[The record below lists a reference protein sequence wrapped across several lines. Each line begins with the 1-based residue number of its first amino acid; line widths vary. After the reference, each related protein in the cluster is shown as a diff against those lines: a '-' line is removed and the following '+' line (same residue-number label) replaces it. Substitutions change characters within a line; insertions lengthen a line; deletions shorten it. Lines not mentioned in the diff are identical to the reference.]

1 MSERI
6 PNQVSQPSEE
16 PKIWRRRPGSL
27 KALWTQLAHVHD
39 GSGRVA
45 KQNRGS
51 LMHFHHPVQGQRF
64 RSRGKAFTLQEEK
77 RPFTVTNFPT
87 KYDISPQSE
96 RRAAVNSAWLA
107 ACNDGE
113 SFWIRDRSVDKCHSV
128 PSDLSILSSYDFTF
142 LLLYKLTV

>member
-6 PNQVSQPSEE
+6 PNQVSLPSEE

-27 KALWTQLAHVHD
+27 KALWTQLVHLHN

-87 KYDISPQSE
+87 KHDISPI
-96 RRAAVNSAWLA
+96 WT
-107 ACNDGE
+107 E
-113 SFWIRDRSVDKCHSV
+113 SCCQFSMISCTVMTVSHFESMIDHWINATASLVTLVFYQVMISHFFFCTS
-128 PSDLSILSSYDFTF
+128 
-142 LLLYKLTV
+142 